1 MRDFKTIC
9 LGLILFLSLG
19 HTYAQDLNLY
29 QKANFI
35 LGQDTLKYRILYPE
49 NMEKGKTYPLV
60 LFLHGSGERGT
71 DNQKQLTH
79 GAKFFLDQTNRKEYP
94 AIVVFPQCPPDIKWT
109 HRLKEKSAEG
119 DWIFKFPTESGPTKP
134 AYMADQLVNKIVEEE
149 NIDPKRIYIMGL
161 SMGGIGTLEFLYRW
175 PDKYTAAA
183 VICGGHNP
191 ELVTKYSHVPIWFF
205 HGGKDDVV
213 PGKYS
218 KLVYDEQKKY
228 NAESKYTLYPEA
240 NHNSWDQA
248 FAEPVLVKWLFS
260 KSK

>member
-1 MRDFKTIC
+1 MKTIY

-19 HTYAQDLNLY
+19 NTYAQDLNSY
-29 QKANFI
+29 QKGNFI
-35 LGQDTLKYRILYPE
+35 FEQDSLQYRILYPE
-49 NMEKGKTYPLV
+49 NMKKGKAYPLV
-60 LFLHGSGERGT
+60 LFLHGAGERGT

-79 GAKFFLDQTNRKEYP
+79 GAKLFLDQKNRKKYP
-94 AIVVFPQCPPDIKWT
+94 AIVIFPQCPPDVMWT
-109 HRLKEKSAEG
+109 NRTKVKSEEEE
-119 DWIFKFPTESGPTKP
+119 DWIFKFPTESGTTKP
-134 AYMADQLVNKIVEEE
+134 AYMVDQLVNKILQNE
-149 NIDPKRIYIMGL
+149 NIDQKRIYIMGL

-191 ELVTKYSHVPIWFF
+191 DLITKYSNIPIWFF

-248 FAEPVLVKWLFS
+248 FAEPDLLKWIFS
-260 KSK
+260 KKK